1 MTACLSLWLIFASRH
16 CMRCSLGWATPHA
29 AALGTGRPTGDA
41 PVPGRVSQLC
51 PCGQL
56 PSKPHSTGLCAVR
69 RPSHTPIVKQTN
81 PRIRARSDTRPQNLA
96 KAVVMAAR
104 RWFAS
109 SLRQISRFYSVV
121 KCEISVDNKK
131 SPAEAGQ
138 PWMGRGLASTCFRTL
153 GGCGHRRNDKEKP
166 FDNRSPYWLNDSGVP

>member
-1 MTACLSLWLIFASRH
+1 
-16 CMRCSLGWATPHA
+16 MRCSLGRATPHA

-56 PSKPHSTGLCAVR
+56 PSKPHSTGLSAER

-81 PRIRARSDTRPQNLA
+81 PKIRARSDTRPQNLA

-109 SLRQISRFYSVV
+109 SLRQISRFYLTPNRVPRQQRITPNGVSSLWVP
-121 KCEISVDNKK
+121 CEISVDNKK
-131 SPAEAGQ
+131 EPRRSGAAMDGSRVSLDLLPH
-138 PWMGRGLASTCFRTL
+138 PWRVWASQ
-153 GGCGHRRNDKEKP
+153 
-166 FDNRSPYWLNDSGVP
+166 